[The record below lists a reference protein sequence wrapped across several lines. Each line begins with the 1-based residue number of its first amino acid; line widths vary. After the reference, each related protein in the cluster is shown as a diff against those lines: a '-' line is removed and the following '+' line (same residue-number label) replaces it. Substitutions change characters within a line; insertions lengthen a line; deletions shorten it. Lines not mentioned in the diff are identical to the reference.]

1 MEKSIESRWKEGF
14 LENDALVAPTVN
26 NLYNQKS
33 KSITDRLKKM
43 FKINLSAIVVM
54 AIVIWGIYALLGV
67 PLAGMFIFLLLMG
80 VFTLA
85 VKQGRSLKELDHG
98 LSSYEYLKAFNEWI
112 HGIISK
118 NVKVMRFFY
127 PLIFLASM
135 APVWYVF
142 EQGEITGKILSKYPD
157 IPLLFGIPIVALAIV
172 GAIMLLMLVFGG
184 KIYRWDVYLAYG
196 STFKKLDG
204 LVNDMEELRK

>member
-1 MEKSIESRWKEGF
+1 MEKSIESIWKEGF
-14 LENDALVAPTVN
+14 LESDAMVAPTVN

-33 KSITDRLKKM
+33 KLITDRLKRM
-43 FKINLSAIVVM
+43 FKINLYAIVVM
-54 AIVIWGIYALLGV
+54 AAVSWGLYALLGV
-67 PLAGMFIFLLLMG
+67 PLAGLLIFLLLMG
-80 VFTLA
+80 VFAIA

-98 LSSYEYLKAFNEWI
+98 LSSYEHLKAFNNWI

-135 APVWYVF
+135 APIWYAFKNGEVT
-142 EQGEITGKILSKYPD
+142 GEILAEYPD
-157 IPLLFGIPIVALAIV
+157 IPLLFGIPVIALAIV
-172 GAIMLLMLVFGG
+172 FGIMLIMLIFGG
-184 KIYRWDVYLAYG
+184 KIYRWDVNLVYG
-196 STFKKLDG
+196 SVFRKLEG